1 MVKTFIKYHNL
12 LRFIIAIAS
21 LIFFTSIGFQDRL
34 IQGWYQQ
41 TITNLNGSTIKDMTF
56 VDSLT
61 GFAVT
66 SSNSLLQQY
75 ILRTTNGG
83 DNWTIN
89 YTYNTP
95 NSNWYFIRVIF
106 LNSNTGY
113 AFSWTEIFKTT
124 NSGNNWNII
133 NVDLYP
139 EDIAILN
146 KDTMLAVKSNSF
158 NGGVYRTVNGGY
170 NWENIWNIGR
180 NGNPSK
186 IYMFNKDIGFSC
198 QPITSS
204 PRFRKTT
211 DGGMSWTLL
220 NDTNFFDIKMVDSL
234 IGYKVFYNSVKKTT
248 DGGLTWVTQVQSNSN
263 SHTGLKIS
271 LINKDTLWFSGPY
284 VYKNGYPYGVIC
296 KTTNG
301 GLNWGYQ
308 IPDTSIRLDQYQF
321 LCFSNGNN
329 GWAYRDSGGVHTKI
343 GGNDTTYYTAINN
356 QTIGLPTDFDLSQNY
371 PNPYNSKSK
380 IKYQISKIAN
390 IKIVI
395 YDISGREISTL
406 INQRQSPGTYEYN
419 YDAEKLSSGIY
430 FYALFADGRRIDTKK
445 MVMIK

>member
-1 MVKTFIKYHNL
+1 VKTFIKYHNL

-170 NWENIWNIGR
+170 NWENIWNIGS

-198 QPITSS
+198 QPITSES
-204 PRFRKTT
+204 RFRKTT
-211 DGGMSWTLL
+211 DGGFTWSLI
-220 NDTNFFDIKMVDSL
+220 NDTNFRDIKFADSL
-234 IGYKVFYNSVKKTT
+234 IGYKVFNNSIKKTT
-248 DGGLTWVTQVQSNSN
+248 DGGITWTWQQYPRNFSFSGVR
-263 SHTGLKIS
+263 LS
-271 LINKDTLWFSGPY
+271 LINKDTVWFVGPT
-284 VYKNGYPYGVIC
+284 VYLNGFPYGVLG

-301 GLNWGYQ
+301 GTNWGYQ
-308 IPDTSIRLDQYQF
+308 IPDTSIRISNLKF
-321 LCFSNGNN
+321 LFFLNKNF
-329 GWAYRDSGGVHTKI
+329 GWAYLDSNGVHTRV
-343 GGNDTTYYTAINN
+343 GGNDTTYYTG
-356 QTIGLPTDFDLSQNY
+356 IGNHTSIISKEFELFQNY
-371 PNPYNSKSK
+371 PNPFNSISK
-380 IKYQISKIAN
+380 IKYKISKIADV
-390 IKIVI
+390 KISVF
-395 YDISGREISTL
+395 DISGKEVTVL
-406 INQRQSPGTYEYN
+406 INKRHNAGL
-419 YDAEKLSSGIY
+419 YDINFDGGGLPSGVY
-430 FYALFADGRRIDTKK
+430 FYVLFVNSEKK
-445 MVMIK
+445 DIRKMILIK